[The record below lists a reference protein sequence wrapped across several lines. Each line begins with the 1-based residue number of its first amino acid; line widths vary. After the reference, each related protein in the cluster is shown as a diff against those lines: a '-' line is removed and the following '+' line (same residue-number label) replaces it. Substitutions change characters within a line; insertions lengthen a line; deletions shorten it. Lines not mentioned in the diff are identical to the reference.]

1 MLYCFNSEIKFQF
14 IKSMIYIALFRGIN
28 VGGNNKVE
36 MKKLKSL
43 LERTGFEN
51 VVTLLLTVITWM
63 PSAERYRQT
72 G

>member
-1 MLYCFNSEIKFQF
+1 
-14 IKSMIYIALFRGIN
+14 MIYIALFRGIN

-36 MKKLKSL
+36 MKKLKSM